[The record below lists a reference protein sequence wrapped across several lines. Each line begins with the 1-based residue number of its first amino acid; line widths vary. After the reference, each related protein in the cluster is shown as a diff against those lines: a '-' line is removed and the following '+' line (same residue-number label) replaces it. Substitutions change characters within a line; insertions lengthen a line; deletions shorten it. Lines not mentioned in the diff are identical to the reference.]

1 MKTFN
6 LLTLT
11 KDKIQLIL
19 SREISNKEFE
29 KYNKTVLL
37 TKNKTKKIKDPNE
50 HYQKN
55 ISLIHISK
63 S

>member
-1 MKTFN
+1 MKTFH

-37 TKNKTKKIKDPNE
+37 TKNKQRK
-50 HYQKN
+50 
-55 ISLIHISK
+55 
-63 S
+63 